1 MTEINSSLKST
12 EINTALKSTEINK
25 ILARKTEINNELTNA
40 IASEISAGTV
50 LSGGYEIIGSLSVVS
65 GEADLYI
72 CEKNGE
78 NYVAKFYKRK
88 QAVKSEVIEK
98 LKHINS
104 PYVASPIESAIYGE
118 RTYEI
123 LPYYK
128 NGSLQGKIFSFKEL
142 KENIIPCVNEALN
155 ILHQND
161 IIHKDLKPS
170 NIMLLDDNKSVA
182 VIDFG
187 ISSVV
192 KDGNSILLTKTGLTL
207 EYSAP
212 EALKGVF
219 SAESDYYSFGITL
232 YELFCGQTPY
242 KNMTNDEILQLT
254 SVQRIPFPKNIPDEL
269 KDLISAL
276 TYNDITN
283 RKDKNNPDR
292 RWIYKEVC
300 NWCNGVE
307 QAIPGRR
314 IDTTS
319 SQHIMPYRFLGKNYD
334 DLPSLVKAFAE
345 NWEDGKKQL
354 YRGIMTEFFKGVN
367 PEIAGYCMDAEEAI
381 SKNEN
386 LGDITYLNLLYK
398 IDPKLKGI
406 YWKGKHYESSSA
418 LGKDMMEKLWKNLED
433 SELWGSMLEQ
443 GFFSEYFKRIKENNY
458 KRLKDNNLKDVIT
471 DSSDIV
477 SNISTMEFNYNKDLT
492 SREKKKIYYSIAY
505 LLTGQNILYVDNSQ
519 FKTVSELANYMKELL
534 NYSYQGFEYFC
545 RKMIDGNSVLDPQL
559 EAWLIALGKKR
570 EIEEWRRQL
579 SK

>member
-1 MTEINSSLKST
+1 MSKSTEINQYLKST
-12 EINTALKSTEINK
+12 EINSFIRQTELNKELLKNTDTSRITP
-25 ILARKTEINNELTNA
+25 
-40 IASEISAGTV
+40 GTIF
-50 LSGGYEIIGSLSVVS
+50 SDGYIIIETLPIES

-78 NYVAKFYKRK
+78 KYVAKFYKRK
-88 QAVKSEVIEK
+88 QAIKEEVVEK
-98 LKHINS
+98 LKHIAS
-104 PYVASPIESAIYGE
+104 PYVASLVDTGLHGE
-118 RTYEI
+118 TTYEI

-128 NGSLQGKIFSFKEL
+128 NGSLQGKIFSLKEL
-142 KENIIPCVNEALN
+142 KECIIPCVNEALN

-219 SAESDYYSFGITL
+219 SSESDYYSLGITL

-254 SVQRIPFPKNIPDEL
+254 SVQRIPFPKNMPDEL

-283 RKDKNNPDR
+283 RRDKNNPDR
-292 RWIYKEVC
+292 RWTYKEVC
-300 NWCNGVE
+300 NWCNGIE

-314 IDTTS
+314 IETTS
-319 SQHIMPYRFLGKNYD
+319 PQYIIPYRFLGKIYD
-334 DLPSLVKAFAE
+334 DLPSLAKAFAE
-345 NWEDGKKQL
+345 NWEEGKKQL
-354 YRGIMTEFFKGVN
+354 YRGLMTGFFKGVN

-381 SKNEN
+381 SKNEK
-386 LGDITYLNLLYK
+386 LVDIIYLNLLHK

-406 YWKGKHYESSSA
+406 YWKGIHYESSSA
-418 LGKDMMEKLWKNLED
+418 LGKDMMEKLWKNSED

-443 GFFSEYFKRIKENNY
+443 GFFSEYFKRIKEDNY
-458 KRLKDNNLKDVIT
+458 KRLKENNLKNAVT

-477 SNISTMEFNYNKDLT
+477 SNISTLEFNYNKDLT

-505 LLTGQNILYVDNSQ
+505 LLTGQNNLYVDNRQ

-545 RKMIDGNSVLDPQL
+545 RKMIDGNNVLDPQL